1 MTVIMTMR
9 GAGDGKALE
18 QRAAENPDG
27 MRAIADR
34 AEEHGL
40 IAHRFYGADNGQ
52 IMVIDEWPDAES
64 FQRFWESTRSEI
76 EQLAPAR
83 VAELHGLR
91 RRADDVGEQDRREH
105 AVDLGLGAGLLVPH
119 AQEELFERSSVGLPV
134 GCGDRM
140 VGAGQLDVPRSR
152 DVLGKMGRSLTDE
165 RVLCVAVEHE
175 RRHPN
180 RR

>member
-1 MTVIMTMR
+1 MQ
-9 GAGDGKALE
+9 AGPHLD
-18 QRAAENPDG
+18 AE
-27 MRAIADR
+27 
-34 AEEHGL
+34 
-40 IAHRFYGADNGQ
+40 IAHALGDRTGAANPSRRPIKRGEEAVARRVELRASVTQ
-52 IMVIDEWPDAES
+52 QQPAHGRVVVL
-64 FQRFWESTRSEI
+64 

-83 VAELHGLR
+83 VAELHGLG